1 MMKAWYFLVFSW
13 YRKQFGVA
21 EQAFDLL
28 QDAKVLA
35 ENHLHGKLKINL
47 LAS

>member
-1 MMKAWYFLVFSW
+1 MVFSW
-13 YRKQFGVA
+13 CRKQFGVA

-28 QDAKVLA
+28 QDTQVLA
-35 ENHLHGKLKINL
+35 ENYLHGKLKINL